1 MFLKPVSIQLQRMEL
16 GKPAFNHILLADD
29 DQDHGFLFKNI
40 LHKVDAS
47 KRISLVYDGDALF
60 QYLQTQTPDLIFL
73 DLNMPCRHGFDCL
86 EEIKNNPRFQ
96 HVPVIVY
103 SSSSQLSDIQKS
115 YIHQADFYM
124 VKPFS
129 AKHLEHALASI
140 FNMDWNAGSP
150 LNSHYY
156 INNRFVPFTA

>member
-1 MFLKPVSIQLQRMEL
+1 MEPRKPI
-16 GKPAFNHILLADD
+16 FNHIVLADD

-40 LHKVDAS
+40 LQKIDAS
-47 KRISLVYDGDALF
+47 KSISLVYDGEALF
-60 QYLQTQTPDLIFL
+60 DFLSAQTPDLIFL
-73 DLNMPCRHGFDCL
+73 DLNMPCKNGFDCL
-86 EEIKNNPRFQ
+86 EEIKNNPQLQ

-103 SSSSQLSDIQKS
+103 SSSSQLSDIQQS
-115 YIHQADFYM
+115 YIHKADFYM

-129 AKHLEHALASI
+129 TKHLELALESI
-140 FNMDWNAGSP
+140 FNLDWNAGSP